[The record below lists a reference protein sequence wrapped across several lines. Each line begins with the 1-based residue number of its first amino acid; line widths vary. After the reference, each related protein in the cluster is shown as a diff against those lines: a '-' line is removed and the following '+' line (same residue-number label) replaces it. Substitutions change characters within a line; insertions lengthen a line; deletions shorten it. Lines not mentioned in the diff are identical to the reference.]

1 MSAVLLLNQTL
12 PEKIAATLAE
22 RITAGFYR
30 NGERLVEATLA
41 KELSVSHGP
50 IRDALRILHNAG
62 LVTIHPYRGASVTEF
77 SEREIQELYQVRAA
91 LVGLRARWLAEDPG
105 RGDVLSLVEPAIG
118 QLAALAKSPSTKEAF
133 ISAAIGI
140 SETLTTR
147 GSNRWL
153 RTTLQALNLQTSRY
167 TRMSFESAERRRQ
180 SSRAWMAL
188 LEAMRAG
195 KGKLA
200 QELASSQSLATRDAA
215 LESLQLATGAVKE
228 QPAPATHW
236 KRSRATAIPQ

>member
-1 MSAVLLLNQTL
+1 MSAVPLLTQTL

-22 RITAGFYR
+22 RITAGTYR
-30 NGERLVEATLA
+30 NGERLVEAALA

-91 LVGLRARWLAEDPG
+91 LVGLRARWLAEDPE
-105 RGDVLSLVEPAIG
+105 REKVLALVAPAIE
-118 QLAALAKSPSTKEAF
+118 QLAALAKSPSTKETY
-133 ISAAIGI
+133 ISTAIGI
-140 SETLTTR
+140 SETLTNR
-147 GSNRWL
+147 VGNRWL

-180 SSRAWMAL
+180 SSRAWKAL
-188 LEAMRAG
+188 LEAMRVG
-195 KGKLA
+195 KGELA
-200 QELASSQSLATRDAA
+200 QELASSQSLSTRDAA
-215 LESLQLATGAVKE
+215 LKSLRVAKGDDQGRPPVK
-228 QPAPATHW
+228 QP
-236 KRSRATAIPQ
+236 KRSRTTAVPH